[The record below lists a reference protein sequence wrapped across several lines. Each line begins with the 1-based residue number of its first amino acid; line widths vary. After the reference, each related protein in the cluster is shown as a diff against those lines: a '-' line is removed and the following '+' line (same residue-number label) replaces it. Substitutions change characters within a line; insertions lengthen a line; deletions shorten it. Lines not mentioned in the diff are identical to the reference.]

1 MIIVYNM
8 NIQMLKGE
16 MFMDEKKEPKYIRGK
31 YSQGQK
37 EATAKYNAKAYDEI
51 KVRVRKGN
59 KEGLKTIA
67 AMFNMSLNNFI
78 LNAIDSYIDELEKQA
93 QESGNS
99 SSNDSEELT

>member
-1 MIIVYNM
+1 
-8 NIQMLKGE
+8 MLKGE

-51 KVRVRKGN
+51 KVRVKKGN
-59 KEGLKTIA
+59 KDGLKEIA

-78 LNAIDSYIDELEKQA
+78 LNAIDSYIDELEKQVR
-93 QESGNS
+93 ESTE
-99 SSNDSEELT
+99 SSNNDPEE

>member
-51 KVRVRKGN
+51 KVRVRKG
-59 KEGLKTIA
+59 KELLI
-67 AMFNMSLNNFI
+67 MSIMYQRQVRRLMAKNIF
-78 LNAIDSYIDELEKQA
+78 
-93 QESGNS
+93 
-99 SSNDSEELT
+99 

>member
-1 MIIVYNM
+1 M
-8 NIQMLKGE
+8 NIRMLKGE

-51 KVRVRKGN
+51 KVRVKKGN
-59 KEGLKTIA
+59 KDSLKEIA

-78 LNAIDSYIDELEKQA
+78 LNAIDSYIDELEKQV
-93 QESGNS
+93 QESTES
-99 SSNDSEELT
+99 SSNDPEE